1 MADNYLEKRMEDYRK
16 GDLAKSRNIPASAK
30 RRNDCVAGLRLAY
43 ATALVAISDHDIRE
57 AVVRQFAASG
67 CRTAFIC
74 DDTRIGSSLAQSSG
88 AMFCPAVDMSQD
100 SVSRMAAVARGRW
113 SELALLI
120 TDDYA
125 LALDGAHII
134 YIGQNHSWQHG
145 DAVALSSD
153 VIFVTSAD
161 RPSDIA
167 LATALV
173 ACRSASEVLKIL
185 RR

>member
-1 MADNYLEKRMEDYRK
+1 MEDYRK
-16 GDLAKSRNIPASAK
+16 GDLAKSRNIPTSAK

-43 ATALVAISDHDIRE
+43 ATAFVAISAHNIRE

-74 DDTRIGSSLAQSSG
+74 DDPRVGSSLAQSSG
-88 AMFCPAVDMSQD
+88 AMFCPSADMSQD
-100 SVSRMAAVARGRW
+100 SVSRMAGVASGRW
-113 SELALLI
+113 GELALLI
-120 TDDYA
+120 TDDYT
-125 LALDGAHII
+125 LTLDGAHIM
-134 YIGQNHSWQHG
+134 YIGRNHFSLHG
-145 DAVALSSD
+145 DTVALSSD
-153 VIFVTSAD
+153 MIIVTSAD

-167 LATALV
+167 LAAALV